1 MTYNDQ
7 LYDFLKAVYEQTTP
21 ERVYPWIKADKKGR
35 GVLRRLDYAYGFTI
49 EKDNKHQILDED
61 DNPKGL
67 LRIFDNVLKN
77 NIYNDEDIVIIQ
89 NFIDSI
95 EQTCED
101 VKDVLRKFLVANFK
115 SSNDKA
121 VTLLENSENGTLN
134 KGLETCLL
142 HESKLYRLRKMKSPK
157 EKRILDFFHV
167 PFKERYLM
175 GTYRYSIPGYP
186 SLYCAESIYGAWE
199 EMDRSELNEF
209 GYAIFKVKED
219 FRLLDLRWRFED
231 EELINNEDKL
241 LKYMHRLPL
250 IIACSMQVKH
260 SRDKFVP
267 EYVFP
272 QQIFKWLMDR
282 LQKMS
287 YSEEDILGVIYTSNK
302 ATVWEEL
309 CKCGEKR
316 AVESDESLLTYR
328 LREITNYA
336 LLAYLPIDGAFSK
349 YSYNLGSK
357 LHAKTPY
364 WLRKPASAFESTYKT
379 LYKIQN
385 ELNDTKVWHDVG
397 EEIWKDEYS
406 NPEIVKNQLFENML
420 QQAAIQ
426 MRNQFEININKN
438 T

>member
-1 MTYNDQ
+1 MQQNDQ
-7 LYDFLKAVYEQTTP
+7 LYSFLLEVYKQITP
-21 ERVYPWIKADKKGR
+21 ERVYPWIKADSKGR
-35 GVLRRLDYAYGFTI
+35 GVLRRLDYAYGFTNGNG
-49 EKDNKHQILDED
+49 NKHQILDED

-77 NIYNDEDIVIIQ
+77 NKYNDNDIVSIQ
-89 NFIDSI
+89 SFIDCI

-101 VKDVLRKFLVANFK
+101 VKDVLRKFLIADFK
-115 SSNDKA
+115 SSNDK
-121 VTLLENSENGTLN
+121 VLSILENSQEDTLN

-186 SLYCAESIYGAWE
+186 SLYCAESVYGAWE

-231 EELINNEDKL
+231 EELQNNGDKL
-241 LKYMHRLPL
+241 LNYMLRLPL

-267 EYVFP
+267 EYIFP

-282 LQKMS
+282 MQKMN
-287 YSEEDILGVIYTSNK
+287 YSEGDILGVMYTSNK

-309 CKCGEKR
+309 CKCGGKR
-316 AVESDESLLTYR
+316 IAESGESLLVSR
-328 LREITNYA
+328 LQEITNYA

-357 LHAKTPY
+357 LYAKTPY
-364 WLRKPASAFESTYKT
+364 WLRKPASAYESAYQTS
-379 LYKIQN
+379 YKIQGV
-385 ELNDTKVWHDVG
+385 LNDTKVWHEVG

-406 NPEIVKNQLFENML
+406 NPEIVKNLMFENML
-420 QQAAIQ
+420 QQAIQ
-426 MRNQFEININKN
+426 MRNQFAII
-438 T
+438 